1 MKNTV
6 YCFQD
11 KSEYETDGAYGS
23 EYEYAEGIKYFFFTS
38 NNCIFFRR
46 RIILKF
52 PSYHPIFATPSQG
65 VIKSSNFQ
73 PISFHISYPEL

>member
-38 NNCIFFRR
+38 NNCTHFQKTNN
-46 RIILKF
+46 LKI
-52 PSYHPIFATPSQG
+52 PLI
-65 VIKSSNFQ
+65 SSNLCHAQ
-73 PISFHISYPEL
+73 PRCYQIL